1 MTQNNQPQ
9 DEAAIRNKLD
19 EDGDSLMEKKK
30 ILNGVDIE
38 PQADDWAAKPSP
50 VAYNEEINTSSKQ

>member
-1 MTQNNQPQ
+1 MTQQNNQPQ

-38 PQADDWAAKPSP
+38 PQADEWSAKPSP
-50 VAYNEEINTSSKQ
+50 VAFDEGKSSEE

>member
-1 MTQNNQPQ
+1 MTQQNNQPQ

-30 ILNGVDIE
+30 ILSGVDIE
-38 PQADDWAAKPSP
+38 PQADEWSAKPSP
-50 VAYNEEINTSSKQ
+50 VAFDEGESSKE

>member
-30 ILNGVDIE
+30 IMNGVDIE
-38 PQADDWAAKPSP
+38 PQADDWAVKPSP
-50 VAYNEEINTSSKQ
+50 VAFNEGNHTSSKK

>member
-30 ILNGVDIE
+30 IMNGVDIE

-50 VAYNEEINTSSKQ
+50 VAFNEGNHTSSKK